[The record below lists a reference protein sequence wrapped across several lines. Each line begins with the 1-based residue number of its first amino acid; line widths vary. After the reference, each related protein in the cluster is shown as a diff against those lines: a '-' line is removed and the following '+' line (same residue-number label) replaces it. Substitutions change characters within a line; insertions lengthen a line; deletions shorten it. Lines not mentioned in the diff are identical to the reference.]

1 MEVKIQRAK
10 KEHVKDCLACAKN
23 SKLWDA
29 YYKSNPLAEDN
40 IKKAIIKKQIY
51 VALNK
56 NNNCIGFMGIINNGC
71 FSKFSYLSALAIK
84 KRYRSKGIGKQ
95 LIHKFEEIG
104 FQKADRV
111 FILVSDFNKKAQTF
125 YKGLGY
131 KKVGR
136 IPDLFK
142 SGISEHLVVKYK
154 I

>member
-1 MEVKIQRAK
+1 MKIKILRAK
-10 KEHVKDCLACAKN
+10 KEHAQDCIGCVKH
-23 SKLWDA
+23 SELWDA
-29 YYKSNPLAEDN
+29 YYKSNPLVEDS
-40 IKKAIIKKQIY
+40 IIKVINKRQIY

-56 NNNCIGFMGIINNGC
+56 NDNCIGFMGIINNGC
-71 FSKFSYLSALAIK
+71 FGRFSYLAILAIK

-95 LIHKFEEIG
+95 LIQKFEDTG

-125 YKGLGY
+125 YKRLGY
-131 KKVGR
+131 KKVGN

-142 SGISEHLVVKYK
+142 KGISENILVKYK

>member
-1 MEVKIQRAK
+1 MEVKIQIAK
-10 KEHVKDCLACAKN
+10 KENVKDCLACAKH
-23 SKLWDA
+23 SELWDA
-29 YYKSNPLAEDN
+29 YYESNPLAVNN
-40 IKKAIIKKQIY
+40 IEKAINKKQIY
-51 VALNK
+51 IALNK
-56 NNNCIGFMGIINNGC
+56 NDNCIGFMGIINNGC
-71 FSKFSYLSALAIK
+71 FSKFSYLSTLAVK

-104 FQKADRV
+104 FRKADRV

-125 YKGLGY
+125 YKRLGY
-131 KKVGR
+131 KKVGK